1 MGLGWWVGEMAGGQK
16 GKLRDDTIGSRVLRC
31 AIRRRCF
38 LFKNADSLFLSSS
51 FATCQLCLARLS

>member
-31 AIRRRCF
+31 AIRRRC